1 MSEHLQVNLFESLA
15 GELTPL
21 SAASPAKTSVLPEK
35 AKDSAVRDP
44 ASIGKY
50 IALQWRYDR
59 LGYSLR
65 MCLLSALE
73 AATTFSCRWQKQNT
87 LLGLLWWVLTTSE
100 QAIGESESGLWG
112 TPRASEGMGRYGITN
127 GKRYEKLY
135 GQVLNYW
142 RSPTAEEAGARV
154 ETLFTKD
161 GEPAT
166 TGHRAFRKQPDGRM
180 VLQSV
185 TLNQQVEMWPTPA
198 TRDWKDIGTEP
209 SAQGRHSPALPASV
223 VINGH
228 PDPDSL
234 STNGKSRER
243 LNPKWV
249 AQLMGF
255 PSDWLDGIE

>member
-1 MSEHLQVNLFESLA
+1 MFEESQQNLFESIA
-15 GELTPL
+15 GELMP
-21 SAASPAKTSVLPEK
+21 SSGDSHVKTLVSPEK

-166 TGHRAFRKQPDGRM
+166 TGQRAYRKQPDGRM

-185 TLNQQVEMWPTPA
+185 TLNQQVEMWPTPNTGDGERGA
-198 TRDWKDIGTEP
+198 NVPD
-209 SAQGRHSPALPASV
+209 GRRGRKLTDVIHSNGQPA
-223 VINGH
+223 
-228 PDPDSL
+228 PDSPN
-234 STNGKSRER
+234 TNGKNRAR
-243 LNPKWV
+243 LNPRWV

-255 PSDWLDGIE
+255 PADWLDGIE